1 MFGRGIDISAIC
13 LSNSLNSFQASGWTP
28 LAGAIN
34 DAQRILASYS
44 ADEYENLVY
53 MVSDGVE
60 TCDGDPVTAAKQL
73 QNQSIKAKVNIIGF
87 DVDNEGQKQLK
98 QVADSG
104 GGEYVTVNDPADLEV
119 QITKKW
125 QPTIGELVWTQGV
138 TLQQMT
144 AAMERM
150 NEIYNPL
157 YRVSDA
163 EWNRIK
169 DAAYFLH
176 DEKVIT
182 DDVEKQ
188 VLKLAHS
195 QHDLRNKHFQ
205 AIKEEKES
213 ERDRAAKEINDK
225 VEKWRQQWQ

>member
-1 MFGRGIDISAIC
+1 
-13 LSNSLNSFQASGWTP
+13 
-28 LAGAIN
+28 
-34 DAQRILASYS
+34 
-44 ADEYENLVY
+44 